1 MASIN
6 RNSGQKAALD
16 DRINEIIFESLDS
29 DFPGLKP
36 SHSQGQ
42 LPITIFGEP

>member
-6 RNSGQKAALD
+6 RNSAQKAALD
-16 DRINEIIFESLDS
+16 DRMNEIIFESLDN
-29 DFPGLKP
+29 DFEGLKP

-42 LPITIFGEP
+42 LGISVFSEL